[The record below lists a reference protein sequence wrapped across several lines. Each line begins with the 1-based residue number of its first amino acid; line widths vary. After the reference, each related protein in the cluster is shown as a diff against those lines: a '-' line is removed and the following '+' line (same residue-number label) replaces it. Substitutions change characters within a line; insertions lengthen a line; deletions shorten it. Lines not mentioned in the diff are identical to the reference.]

1 MTKLWRTFWTHALYW
16 RFWLFQRH
24 RYDNLSLEK
33 IGEIPLLILPQVFNP
48 ALFRT
53 GELLIAC
60 AKPYITAKTRVLDMG
75 TGSGYGAVACAK
87 LGATVTAVDINP
99 HAVKCAT
106 LNALLNDVAM
116 DVRQGDLFAPVD
128 GEKFDLILFNPPFFD
143 GEPKTALDH
152 AWRSV
157 DVIPRF
163 VDGLK
168 THLTDDGCALVVL
181 SSKGNIDQFLALC
194 ADAGVSV
201 EKIAERDTWNEVVL
215 VYRLINPKRA

>member
-33 IGEIPLLILPQVFNP
+33 IGDINLLILPQVFNP

-53 GELLIAC
+53 GELLIQC
-60 AKPYITAKTRVLDMG
+60 AEKYITPKIRVLDMG
-75 TGSGYGAVACAK
+75 TGSGYGGVACAK
-87 LGATVTAVDINP
+87 LGAMVTAVDINP

-106 LNALLNDVAM
+106 LNALLNDVSV
-116 DVRQGDLFAPVD
+116 DVRQGDLFAPVT

-143 GEPKTALDH
+143 GEPKTMLDR

-163 VDGLK
+163 IDGLK
-168 THLTDDGCALVVL
+168 SHLADDGCALVVL
-181 SSKGNIDQFLALC
+181 SSKGNIAQFLALC
-194 ADAGVSV
+194 ADARVHV
-201 EKIAERDTWNEVVL
+201 EKITERDTWNEVVL
-215 VYRLINPKRA
+215 VYRLMIM

>member
-1 MTKLWRTFWTHALYW
+1 MTKLWRKFWTHALYW

-33 IGEIPLLILPQVFNP
+33 ISEIPLLILPQVFNP

-53 GELLIAC
+53 GELLIQSV
-60 AKPYITAKTRVLDMG
+60 KSYITPKTRVLDMG

-87 LGATVTAVDINP
+87 LGASVTAVDINP

-106 LNALLNDVAM
+106 LNALLNDVTV
-116 DVRQGDLFAPVD
+116 DVRQGDLFAPVA
-128 GEKFDLILFNPPFFD
+128 GETFDLILFNPPFFD
-143 GEPKTALDH
+143 GQPKTLLDH
-152 AWRSV
+152 AWRSM

-163 VDGLK
+163 VDGIK
-168 THLTDDGCALVVL
+168 NHLVVDGCALVVL

-194 ADAGVSV
+194 ADAKVKT

-215 VYRLINPKRA
+215 VYRLTHPKG

>member
-1 MTKLWRTFWTHALYW
+1 MTNLWRTFWTHALYW

-33 IGEIPLLILPQVFNP
+33 IGDINLLILPQVFNP

-53 GELLIAC
+53 GELLIQC
-60 AKPYITAKTRVLDMG
+60 AEKYIIPKNRVLDMG

-87 LGATVTAVDINP
+87 LGATVMAVDINP

-106 LNALLNDVAM
+106 LNALLNDVSV
-116 DVRQGDLFAPVD
+116 DVRHGDLFAPIT
-128 GEKFDLILFNPPFFD
+128 GETFDIILFNPPFFA
-143 GEPKTALDH
+143 GEPQTMLDR

-163 VDGLK
+163 IDGLK
-168 THLTDDGCALVVL
+168 SHLADAGCALVVL
-181 SSKGNIDQFLALC
+181 SSKGNIAQFLALC
-194 ADAGVSV
+194 ADSGVRV

-215 VYRLINPKRA
+215 VYRLMIQ

>member
-1 MTKLWRTFWTHALYW
+1 MTRLWRKFWTHALYW

-53 GELLIAC
+53 GELLIEC
-60 AKPYITAKTRVLDMG
+60 SKQYIAPKVSVLDMG

-87 LGATVTAVDINP
+87 LGAIVTAVDINP

-106 LNALLNDVAM
+106 LNALLNDVTV
-116 DVRQGDLFAPVD
+116 DVRQGDLFAPIA
-128 GEKFDLILFNPPFFD
+128 GETFDLILFNPPFFD
-143 GEPKTALDH
+143 GQPKTLLDH

-168 THLTDDGCALVVL
+168 NHLTADGCTLVVL
-181 SSKGNIDQFLALC
+181 SSKGNIAQFLGLC
-194 ADAGVSV
+194 ADAGMKI

-215 VYRLINPKRA
+215 VYRLMNTKG

>member
-1 MTKLWRTFWTHALYW
+1 
-16 RFWLFQRH
+16 
-24 RYDNLSLEK
+24 
-33 IGEIPLLILPQVFNP
+33 VFNP

-53 GELLIAC
+53 GEMLIAC
-60 AKPYITAKTRVLDMG
+60 AKPYITAKIRVLDMG

-87 LGATVTAVDINP
+87 LGAIVTAVDINP

-106 LNALLNDVAM
+106 LNALLNDVSIT
-116 DVRQGDLFAPVD
+116 VHQGDLFAPVMD
-128 GEKFDLILFNPPFFD
+128 ETFDLILFNPPFFD

-168 THLTDDGCALVVL
+168 NCLADGGCALVVL
-181 SSKGNIDQFLALC
+181 SSKGNVDAFLGLC
-194 ADAGVSV
+194 ADAGVGV
-201 EKIAERDTWNEVVL
+201 EKIASRDTWNEVVL
-215 VYRLINPKRA
+215 VYRLGVDRLNEAQN